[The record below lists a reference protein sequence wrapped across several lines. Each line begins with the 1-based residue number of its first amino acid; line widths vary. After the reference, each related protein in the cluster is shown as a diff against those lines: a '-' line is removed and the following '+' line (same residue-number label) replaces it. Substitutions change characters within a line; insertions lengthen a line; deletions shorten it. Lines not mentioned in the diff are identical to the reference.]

1 MSARRPHRPSSVGS
15 RLMLATLAS
24 AFIVGIVAMHSLMVT
39 SHTAPTSAAAH
50 AATASAPIVGDSD
63 VGAGHHDPGPV
74 HDSEGNGLASMAQ
87 DCGPLLAACLA
98 LLLSVAGL
106 LRGRRGR
113 SWRVL
118 WQRVRATR
126 LRVGSARPPHDLLT
140 PLQRTAVLR
149 C

>member
-24 AFIVGIVAMHSLMVT
+24 ALIVGIVAMHSLMVT
-39 SHTAPTSAAAH
+39 SHTAPTSAPAH

-63 VGAGHHDPGPV
+63 VGAGH

-118 WQRVRATR
+118 WQRARATR
-126 LRVGSARPPHDLLT
+126 LRIGSARPPRDLLT